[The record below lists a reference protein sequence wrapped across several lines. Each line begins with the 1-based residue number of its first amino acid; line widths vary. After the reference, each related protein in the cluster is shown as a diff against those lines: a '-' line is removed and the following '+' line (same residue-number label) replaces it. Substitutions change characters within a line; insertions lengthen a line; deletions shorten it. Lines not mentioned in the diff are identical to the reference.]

1 LIINCYAQAQA
12 LVVSNYNP
20 IMNNLLIKPFLFVL
34 LLLTISGV
42 MADTELPEEVI
53 FIPKFSSV
61 LGMKVQTKLETK
73 MFKPV
78 GAGLNPLRQVGLD
91 VVYLKSELFISK

>member
-1 LIINCYAQAQA
+1 
-12 LVVSNYNP
+12 VVSIYNP
-20 IMNNLLIKPFLFVL
+20 MINQLITPFLLML
-34 LLLTISGV
+34 LLLTFSGV
-42 MADTELPEEVI
+42 LADNELLEEVI
-53 FIPKFSSV
+53 FILMISSV

-91 VVYLKSELFISK
+91 VVYLKSELFMSK

>member
-1 LIINCYAQAQA
+1 M
-12 LVVSNYNP
+12 VSIYNP
-20 IMNNLLIKPFLFVL
+20 MINQLITPFLLML
-34 LLLTISGV
+34 LLLTFSGV
-42 MADTELPEEVI
+42 LADNELLEEVI
-53 FIPKFSSV
+53 FILMISSV

-91 VVYLKSELFISK
+91 VVYLKSELFMSK

>member
-1 LIINCYAQAQA
+1 
-12 LVVSNYNP
+12 
-20 IMNNLLIKPFLFVL
+20 ML
-34 LLLTISGV
+34 LLLTFSGV
-42 MADTELPEEVI
+42 LADNELLEEVI
-53 FIPKFSSV
+53 FILMISSV

-91 VVYLKSELFISK
+91 VVYLKSELFMSK